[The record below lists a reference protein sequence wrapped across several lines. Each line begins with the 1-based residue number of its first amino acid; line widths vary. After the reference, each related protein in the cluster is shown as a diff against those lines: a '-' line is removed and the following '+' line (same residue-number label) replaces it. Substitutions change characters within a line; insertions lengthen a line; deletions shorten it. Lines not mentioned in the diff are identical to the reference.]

1 MHHALPPNATGQ
13 RCADLPFPERLLLWA
28 FRTWV
33 VGLRRRIPVDE
44 ALHTAFG
51 RIDAGTAVGLM
62 DTVMAVVSHV
72 AARADTIDCPCRPA
86 VRDGERRYHAPV
98 APHQHRPR
106 LEAPC
111 HLRTLPTPPHPPRC
125 DHTRCGDG

>member
-51 RIDAGTAVGLM
+51 RIDAGTAVGLI
-62 DTVMAVVSHV
+62 DNFMAVVSHG
-72 AARADTIDCPCRPA
+72 AARVVNIDCPCRPEVSDDA
-86 VRDGERRYHAPV
+86 RRLLAALPPYQSGTRPAAPF
-98 APHQHRPR
+98 
-106 LEAPC
+106 L
-111 HLRTLPTPPHPPRC
+111 LPSQLPPPPPHLAAATPRPSA
-125 DHTRCGDG
+125 